1 MNVNA
6 VVSEGV
12 HKKDVYSVISV
23 NGNNL
28 TRFESTVFQS
38 VLEDMTYLPQTNV
51 RRVEI
56 SKSKKIPLIIIHLQL
71 TLKQFL

>member
-6 VVSEGV
+6 VVSDGV
-12 HKKDVYSVISV
+12 HKIDAFSRIALEY
-23 NGNNL
+23 NNL
-28 TRFESTVFQS
+28 TRFESTIFQS

-56 SKSKKIPLIIIHLQL
+56 SKSKKKPLIIIHLQL